1 MPIAEATVALS
12 MLELPQDRRAA
23 VNPAPITVQPPPFLA
38 LESVP
43 RLGEKSRRPSTPE
56 IADSPP
62 GIADR
67 RSDRRPSTL
76 EFTAERS

>member
-1 MPIAEATVALS
+1 AT
-12 MLELPQDRRAA
+12 
-23 VNPAPITVQPPPFLA
+23 VNPAPIVAQPPPFLA

-43 RLGEKSRRPSTPE
+43 CLGEKSHRPSTPE
-56 IADSPP
+56 IADSSP

-76 EFTAERS
+76 EFVAE

>member
-1 MPIAEATVALS
+1 
-12 MLELPQDRRAA
+12 DRRAT
-23 VNPAPITVQPPPFLA
+23 VNPAPITAPPPPFLA

-43 RLGEKSRRPSTPE
+43 RLGEKSHRPSTLE

-62 GIADR
+62 GITDR

-76 EFTAERS
+76 EFTAVRS